1 MSYFILTD
9 TSANLPTPVCEEWEL
24 ERMPFA
30 YILDGK
36 EYTCMDTENFDDKE
50 YYGNCAP
57 ASGPPPPWWRR
68 RLIMKP

>member
-36 EYTCMDTENFDDKE
+36 EYTCMDT
-50 YYGNCAP
+50 
-57 ASGPPPPWWRR
+57 
-68 RLIMKP
+68 